1 MLLLFSAEMLQTLCK
16 CLSQISK
23 NIIYLYLLLLL
34 SLAFLWVCI
43 HPCQL
48 LEFVNCQNLVVSH
61 VRLTNSPNKHLVF
74 DGCNNLTVHGVT
86 IMAPG
91 DSPNTDGIV
100 MQGCQ
105 QVQIT
110 RSKIGTGI
118 LGAFFFLV
126 IFFFNKINVSVLDE
140 IWWIQGMIALQFWQT
155 ALMSTSLESHVDQGM
170 ASGTT

>member
-1 MLLLFSAEMLQTLCK
+1 MVK
-16 CLSQISK
+16 
-23 NIIYLYLLLLL
+23 
-34 SLAFLWVCI
+34 
-43 HPCQL
+43 
-48 LEFVNCQNLVVSH
+48 H

-118 LGAFFFLV
+118 LSAFFLFPCDFLLKQ
-126 IFFFNKINVSVLDE
+126 N
-140 IWWIQGMIALQFWQT
+140 
-155 ALMSTSLESHVDQGM
+155 
-170 ASGTT
+170 